1 MMKNILTALLLSLTI
16 LGCGKNGQPDEDKTD
31 PNKKQKVT
39 LTIAD
44 LVAGSGDTNAA
55 YADTAKKLANFVIY
69 RLYKAD
75 GTYVKTASQT
85 YWFNNFGIITDS
97 LSAGTYKVF
106 MSASMGNLVLSDS
119 TVNYSQA
126 EFGVFSG
133 LVNTWKD
140 SFSKAFTLTV
150 GRTDVNQTVK
160 LERCVA
166 AFEVVI
172 EDIAPPEVTSLQ
184 VTVTPAV
191 KSLTLDGAVKNVSE
205 SGSHYYSYRID
216 AADRY
221 TKGKKLTGFFAPG
234 TSPAQVTITASNGNG
249 NQVAS
254 NVIKNVTF
262 EKNKKT
268 IITGAVLPGTPTQEF
283 KVVVDPS
290 WGGNNNV
297 KF

>member
-1 MMKNILTALLLSLTI
+1 MKNILTALLLSLI
-16 LGCGKNGQPDEDKTD
+16 LWGCGKSGQPDEDKTD
-31 PNKKQKVT
+31 TGKKQKVT

-44 LVAGSGDTNAA
+44 LVAGTGDFNAA
-55 YADTAKKLANFVIY
+55 SADTAKKLANFVIY

-75 GTYVKTASQT
+75 GTYVKTTSQF
-85 YWFNNFGIITDS
+85 YWSNNFGLVTDS

-119 TVNYSQA
+119 TKNYSQA

-133 LVNTWKD
+133 LVTTWKD
-140 SFSKAFTLTV
+140 TFSKAFTLTV
-150 GRTDVNQTVK
+150 GKSDVNQTVK
-160 LERCVA
+160 LERAVA

-172 EDIAPPEVTSLQ
+172 EDIVPPEVTSLQ

-191 KSLTLDGAVKNVSE
+191 KSLTLDGAVKYVPEN
-205 SGSHYYSYRID
+205 GNHYYSYRID

-221 TKGKKLTGFFAPG
+221 TRGKKLTGFFAPG
-234 TSPAQVTITASNGNG
+234 NGPAQVTITASNANG

-254 NVIKNVTF
+254 NVIKNITF

-268 IITGAVLPGTPTQEF
+268 IITGAALPGTPAQEF